1 MKRRQ
6 KFGEFAP
13 FEFRISAFF
22 NARVQFVNANN
33 GDANIIRRES
43 RKALADRFTASQR
56 SHAGIRVEQV
66 CHLLA
71 QDRCFGQ
78 RPLSLS
84 GKSGVRD
91 LDFIEITRRPFR
103 RFNRFEQNAVTE
115 GANFR

>member
-66 CHLLA
+66 SHLFA
-71 QDRCFGQ
+71 QDRGLGQ

-84 GKSGVRD
+84 GEGVVRD

-103 RFNRFEQNAVTE
+103 LFKRFE
-115 GANFR
+115 

>member
-13 FEFRISAFF
+13 LELRIPAFF

-33 GDANIIRRES
+33 GDANIIRREC
-43 RKALADRFTASQR
+43 RKAFADRFTASQR

-71 QDRCFGQ
+71 QDRCLGQ
-78 RPLSLS
+78 RPLSLA
-84 GKSGVRD
+84 GKGVVRD

-103 RFNRFEQNAVTE
+103 LFNRFE
-115 GANFR
+115 